1 MNHYK
6 DLTKRINGKL
16 ADFNK
21 NIPDTMAGFGLL
33 AKATHAEGHLSA
45 KNKELIATAIAI
57 AARCEGCLGF
67 HAKAC
72 VKAGVTKEEFEEM
85 LQVAIY
91 MGGGP
96 AVMTAAE
103 AMCAFEEFSI

>member
-33 AKATHAEGHLSA
+33 
-45 KNKELIATAIAI
+45 
-57 AARCEGCLGF
+57 
-67 HAKAC
+67 
-72 VKAGVTKEEFEEM
+72 
-85 LQVAIY
+85 
-91 MGGGP
+91 
-96 AVMTAAE
+96 
-103 AMCAFEEFSI
+103 